1 MVLSD
6 FVCAYCAD
14 RELSA
19 GSCRRFRYELAIWSR
34 HDGPLLLGNVNSAT
48 VQRWRHD
55 AKRNG
60 LSPRTI
66 ESVIQAVASLC
77 KQAGKPVEI
86 GRKLKFVPS
95 PPDTPTL
102 EEFDTLLSIAPHWH
116 RRWLAFA
123 YATGLRLGDIEQQ
136 SPDKPES
143 IKVRATK
150 TRKEHH
156 IPIPLPVRRLLDGSP
171 LRRPRRKLRRELYA
185 LCDRV
190 GVRRIG
196 PQQIRAL
203 SATEWERA
211 RPGAGAVILGHALP
225 GWSAATHYYLD
236 QSQPLR
242 LALPAF
248 RLPPSILTAEERD
261 AAAAREIEIIA
272 LYRTLPEQQ
281 QETAANVLR
290 AMVR

>member
-1 MVLSD
+1 MVLSE

-19 GSCRRFRYELAIWSR
+19 GSGRRFRYELAIWSR
-34 HDGPLLLGNVNSAT
+34 HDGPLLLGNIDSSKVHAWR
-48 VQRWRHD
+48 QRARQF
-55 AKRNG
+55 G

-66 ESVIQAVASLC
+66 ESVIQTVAALC
-77 KQAGKPVEI
+77 KQAGAPIEI
-86 GRKLKFVPS
+86 GRKLKFIPS

-102 EEFDTLLSIAPHWH
+102 EEFDRVVTIAPHWH

-136 SPDKPES
+136 SPNRPETVD
-143 IKVRATK
+143 VRATK
-150 TRKEHH
+150 TRKRHV
-156 IPIPLPVRRLLDGSP
+156 IPIPEPVRRLLDGSS
-171 LRRPRRKLRRELYA
+171 LRRPRRRLRRELYG
-185 LCDRV
+185 LCDKA
-190 GVRRIG
+190 GVRHIG

-211 RPGAGAVILGHALP
+211 RPGAGAVILGHSLP

-236 QSQPLR
+236 PSQQLQ
-242 LALPAF
+242 LAMAHV
-248 RLPPSILTAEERD
+248 RLPPSLLTDEERQVTVL
-261 AAAAREIEIIA
+261 RESELVS
-272 LYRTLPEQQ
+272 LYRTLPETQ
-281 QETAANVLR
+281 QETAVSVMR